1 MLIAERMRISCKEGG
16 NRVEHSFA
24 ENLRYLRK
32 RKGFTQKELA
42 DLLQVS
48 EITINRYETGAV
60 PIPRSSRLKKLAEVL
75 GVSEGDLMGWQDS
88 DLSGDV
94 HMLARGLQ
102 SLPEDKR
109 KQVIALLSSCI
120 DALSENTDRPAS
132 RNKSESKVPPENTGK
147 PENV

>member
-1 MLIAERMRISCKEGG
+1 MGG
-16 NRVEHSFA
+16 VLVEHGFA

-42 DLLQVS
+42 DLLKVS

-60 PIPRSSRLKKLAEVL
+60 PIPRSSRLKKLATVL
-75 GVSEGDLMGWQDS
+75 GVTEGDLMGWQDS
-88 DLSGDV
+88 DLSGEV

-109 KQVIALLSSCI
+109 RQVIGLLSSYI
-120 DALSENTDRPAS
+120 DALAENNDKAGGQDDADAPRA
-132 RNKSESKVPPENTGK
+132 VGDG
-147 PENV
+147 